1 VFAEF
6 EVEVRFLTPIQQR
19 EDGLLTGTAK
29 RKGLVGQIV
38 NLSNIDTGLEKTDFY
53 MVLLLRFLKAVGPD
67 FAIECVHTNT
77 QDLGREFLVPIHRT
91 QNTLHVRFLNI
102 DQRDR

>member
-1 VFAEF
+1 MGRSPSH
-6 EVEVRFLTPIQQR
+6 VEVRFLTRIQLR

-53 MVLLLRFLKAVGPD
+53 MVLLLRLAKDP
-67 FAIECVHTNT
+67 
-77 QDLGREFLVPIHRT
+77 L
-91 QNTLHVRFLNI
+91 LNFSSHPLLS
-102 DQRDR
+102 